1 MTTSAVTSA
10 SAWAQSS
17 ADSRNAVRCFTTF
30 VLMTAIT
37 NVDSVPCE
45 DFLDPSRI
53 RSPSLCKAPRQRSVR
68 PYPVLYPVET
78 GFGQTERRG
87 ELSCRVVFVRC
98 EPRWRGGRCKSCF
111 GQHSRT
117 SVQPVRRTLQFVAG
131 RVCGAGRGPRL
142 RVL

>member
-1 MTTSAVTSA
+1 MATSPVTSA
-10 SAWAQSS
+10 RAWALNS

-37 NVDSVPCE
+37 DVDSVPCE
-45 DFLDPSRI
+45 DFLDPSWI
-53 RSPSLCKAPRQRSVR
+53 RSPSLCKAPLQRTAR

-98 EPRWRGGRCKSCF
+98 ERPW
-111 GQHSRT
+111 
-117 SVQPVRRTLQFVAG
+117 
-131 RVCGAGRGPRL
+131 
-142 RVL
+142 

>member
-1 MTTSAVTSA
+1 MATSPVTSA
-10 SAWAQSS
+10 RAWALNS

-45 DFLDPSRI
+45 DFLDPSWI
-53 RSPSLCKAPRQRSVR
+53 RSPSLLQGAAQRTVR

-87 ELSCRVVFVRC
+87 EQTCRVVFVRC
-98 EPRWRGGRCKSCF
+98 EPRWRVGD
-111 GQHSRT
+111 
-117 SVQPVRRTLQFVAG
+117 VRV
-131 RVCGAGRGPRL
+131 VS
-142 RVL
+142 